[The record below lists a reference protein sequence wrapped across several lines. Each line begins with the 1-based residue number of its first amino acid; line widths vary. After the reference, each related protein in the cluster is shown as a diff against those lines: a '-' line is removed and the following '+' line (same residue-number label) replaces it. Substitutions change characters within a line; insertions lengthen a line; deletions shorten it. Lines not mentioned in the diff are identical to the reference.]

1 MREIIDAA
9 ALREMLLCANAA
21 LEENKQKINE
31 LNVFPVPD
39 GDTGTNMSLTMN
51 SAAIELGRKQTETV
65 GAVADCAASALLR
78 GARGNSGVITS
89 LLFRGFSKALEGKKE
104 ATVNSISVPEDAVNA
119 LSDYSQADY
128 TQHVKAAGSY
138 KLTYGT
144 LVWADN
150 DTVAA
155 CLVPGESASP
165 LNTVSLLYLSNGKTA
180 SILSAAQ
187 GANEGYEIVDVRCSE
202 NGLIWTESSAY
213 ESAWRVYTAKLS
225 NGSAASITQVDQGDG
240 NWLIPSI
247 AAVGETAF
255 WQVCPNTSGESAA
268 ERSALKSARFGS
280 GDVAVPYTSKKAF
293 ATRVTSADDGVV
305 ITPRAEAQGTYY
317 QLTKISAKDN
327 STVDQMTLPSSMTPD
342 LASYGRSGFSFG
354 FSSIYNFGGGIA
366 NLGTYTPRSA
376 ANAYNYDGLQWFR
389 FSRSPITAPC
399 WSGEWFV
406 VKSTTALC
414 GVNFGSK
421 S

>member
-1 MREIIDAA
+1 MPTKRSQNIPGKAPRPSRNSHNRSAGVRGGSTRGAHSARKAAPQGFSTSAPRSRSAFGPSAKTKGKGGFSNASSHGFGPAFNQVASGVSAKKSGPEVLLTRRNLLIGAGAIAGVA
-9 ALREMLLCANAA
+9 ALGGGLSLA
-21 LEENKQKINE
+21 
-31 LNVFPVPD
+31 
-39 GDTGTNMSLTMN
+39 TN
-51 SAAIELGRKQTETV
+51 
-65 GAVADCAASALLR
+65 
-78 GARGNSGVITS
+78 
-89 LLFRGFSKALEGKKE
+89 ALEGKKE
-104 ATVNSISVPEDAVNA
+104 TTVDSISVPEDAVNA
-119 LSDYSQADY
+119 LSDYSQTDY

-165 LNTVSLLYLSNGKTA
+165 LNTVSLLYLSSGKTA

-187 GANEGYEIVDVRCSE
+187 GADEGYEIVDVRCSE
-202 NGLIWTESSAY
+202 NGIVWTESSAY

-225 NGSAASITQVDQGDG
+225 NGSATSITQVDQGDG

-293 ATRVTSADDGVV
+293 ATRVTAADD
-305 ITPRAEAQGTYY
+305 A
-317 QLTKISAKDN
+317 
-327 STVDQMTLPSSMTPD
+327 
-342 LASYGRSGFSFG
+342 
-354 FSSIYNFGGGIA
+354 
-366 NLGTYTPRSA
+366 
-376 ANAYNYDGLQWFR
+376 W
-389 FSRSPITAPC
+389 
-399 WSGEWFV
+399 
-406 VKSTTALC
+406 
-414 GVNFGSK
+414 
-421 S
+421 